1 MLRLDLPADPFWIDC
16 PFGVR
21 LLVRPL
27 TTALN
32 HVAITR
38 AARRLREMRDAAPD
52 DPLLADPDFAD
63 GMLRQEIAVA
73 MGEACIMEWHGVGN
87 ADGTEAAAITP
98 ASIRVLLTVPE
109 VARAFDIGLA
119 APLARMTAEGNA

>member
-1 MLRLDLPADPFWIDC
+1 MLRLDLPTEPFWIDC

-32 HVAITR
+32 HVAMTR
-38 AARRLREMRDAAPD
+38 AARRLRELREAAPD
-52 DPLLADPDFAD
+52 DPLLADEDFAD
-63 GMLRQEIAVA
+63 GVLRQELAVGL
-73 MGEACIMEWHGVGN
+73 GEACILDWQGVGN
-87 ADGTEAAAITP
+87 ADGTEAAAVTP
-98 ASIRVLLTVPE
+98 AGIRALLTVPE
-109 VARAFDIGLA
+109 IARAFDIGLA